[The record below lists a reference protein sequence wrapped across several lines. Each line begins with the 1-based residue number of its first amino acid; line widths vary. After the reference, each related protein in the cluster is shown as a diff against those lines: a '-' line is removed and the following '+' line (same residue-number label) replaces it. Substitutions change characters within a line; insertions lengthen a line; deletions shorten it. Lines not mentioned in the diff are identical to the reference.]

1 MAGTIV
7 VGIDG
12 SDPGRS
18 ALRWAIEEAK
28 ARKAAVVAVHVWSFY
43 PAVPPET
50 FDGAPAPMT
59 MPNAGEAIEADSRK
73 LLDRELEAVAQEAA
87 GLDVEGR
94 LVEGNAADA
103 LADAGRE
110 ADLLVV
116 GTKGH
121 GALAGALLGSVSQHL
136 AHHPPCPLVLVPRRD
151 ND

>member
-7 VGIDG
+7 VGVDG

-28 ARKAAVVAVHVWSFY
+28 ARKAA
-43 PAVPPET
+43 
-50 FDGAPAPMT
+50 
-59 MPNAGEAIEADSRK
+59 
-73 LLDRELEAVAQEAA
+73 AVAHEAA

-136 AHHPPCPLVLVPRRD
+136 AHHPPCPLVL
-151 ND
+151 

>member
-7 VGIDG
+7 VGVDG
-12 SDPGRS
+12 SDPGRA

-28 ARKAAVVAVHVWSFY
+28 VRNAAVVAVHVWSFY

-50 FDGAPAPMT
+50 FDGVPAPMT
-59 MPNAGEAIEADSRK
+59 VPDAGEAIEADSRR
-73 LLDRELEAVAQEAA
+73 LLDRELEAVSQEAA
-87 GLDVEGR
+87 GVGVEAR
-94 LVEGNAADA
+94 LVEGNAAEALTDA
-103 LADAGRE
+103 SRD